1 MRVLIT
7 GFDPIWG
14 IKKTPSGDLAKLWQ
28 QSMISV
34 PGVEVKA
41 LVLPQ
46 VFRQCTDIVISE
58 IKAFRP
64 QFVVMYGA
72 TKKNNPVRF
81 ERFGINCE
89 MSVMGDNTKIPVEE
103 RQIVLDGPPAYG
115 STLPI
120 DFLVECVNKS
130 GVHATSSQFAGTHVC
145 NSILYGVRHYIETNR
160 LDVKAGFIHMS
171 FPNEYGVVEDG
182 MWSTASFADLTRA
195 SLVTVKALKLWD
207 DMQKK
212 PIIGQ

>member
-1 MRVLIT
+1 MRVIVT

-14 IKKTPSGDLAKLWQ
+14 IKKTPSGDLAKLWESNQ
-28 QSMISV
+28 ISV
-34 PGVEVKA
+34 PGIEVKA
-41 LVLPQ
+41 FVLPQ

-58 IKAFRP
+58 IKAFKP
-64 QFVVMYGA
+64 DAVLMYGS

-89 MSVMGDNTKIPVEE
+89 MSAMGDNTRVPVKE
-103 RQIVLDGPPAYG
+103 REILVGGPPAYG

-120 DFLVECVNKS
+120 DFLVKCVSKA
-130 GVHATSSQFAGTHVC
+130 GVNATSSQFAGTHVC
-145 NSILYGVRHYIETNR
+145 NSILYGVRHYIETNS
-160 LDVKAGFIHMS
+160 LNVKAGFIHMS

-195 SLVTVKALKLWD
+195 SMVTVKALKLWD

-212 PIIGQ
+212 KLPGL